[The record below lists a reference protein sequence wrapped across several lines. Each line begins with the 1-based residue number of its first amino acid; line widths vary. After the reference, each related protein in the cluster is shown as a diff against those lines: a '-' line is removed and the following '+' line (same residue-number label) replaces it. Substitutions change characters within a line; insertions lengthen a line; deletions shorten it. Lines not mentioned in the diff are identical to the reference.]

1 MKDTFNCR
9 NTRTGTQVME
19 EAQNFGY
26 SSRDKYTTDRWKG
39 SKRNVAGKE
48 KCINRGTKVVKY
60 RHAGG
65 R

>member
-1 MKDTFNCR
+1 
-9 NTRTGTQVME
+9 ME